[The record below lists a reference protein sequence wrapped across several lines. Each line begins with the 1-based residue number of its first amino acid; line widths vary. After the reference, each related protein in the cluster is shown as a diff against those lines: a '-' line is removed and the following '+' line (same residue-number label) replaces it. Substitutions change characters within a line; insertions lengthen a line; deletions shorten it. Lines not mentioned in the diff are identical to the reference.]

1 MTTEATAPSIKEQ
14 EDLCIRL
21 IDDKRLTLEVS
32 AGVTYNTVEETY
44 NLRHNNDI
52 VLSLTLRKHYGESFH
67 EIKLFG
73 VDVLGASGSR
83 LYNHVCKRHIREFA
97 LLFSGHK
104 DNHSDRI
111 TKAYHKALQLLDN
124 DHLQN

>member
-1 MTTEATAPSIKEQ
+1 MTSQVTAPSIKEQ

-32 AGVTYNTVEETY
+32 TGVNYGNTVEETY

-52 VLSLTLRKHYGESFH
+52 VLSITARKHYGESFH

-83 LYNHVCKRHIREFA
+83 LYNHASKRHVREFA
-97 LLFSGHK
+97 LLFSDHE
-104 DNHSDRI
+104 DTHSDRI
-111 TKAYHKALQLLDN
+111 TKAYHKALQLLDD
-124 DHLQN
+124 DHP

>member
-1 MTTEATAPSIKEQ
+1 MTSEVTAPSIKEQ

-21 IDDKRLTLEVS
+21 IDDKRLTLEYS
-32 AGVTYNTVEETY
+32 AGVTYSIVEETY
-44 NLRHNNDI
+44 NLRHNNNI
-52 VLSLTLRKHYGESFH
+52 VLSITAHKYYGETHH

-83 LYNHVCKRHIREFA
+83 LFNHASKRHVHEFA
-97 LLFSGHK
+97 LLCSGHE

-111 TKAYHKALQLLDN
+111 TKAFHKALQLLDN
-124 DHLQN
+124 ENP